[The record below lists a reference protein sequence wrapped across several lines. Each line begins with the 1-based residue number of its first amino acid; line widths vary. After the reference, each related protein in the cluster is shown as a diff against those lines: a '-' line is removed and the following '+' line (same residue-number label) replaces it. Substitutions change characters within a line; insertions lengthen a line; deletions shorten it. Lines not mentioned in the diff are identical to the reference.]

1 MRHIFGKLDLQ
12 VVAYF
17 TISLSRIQGRP
28 SVVAVLDCQCT
39 TTLPP
44 TSAMSSIRGT
54 YNCYRL
60 DTYSVNISLYA

>member
-1 MRHIFGKLDLQ
+1 MIKKGILF
-12 VVAYF
+12 
-17 TISLSRIQGRP
+17 RIQGRP